1 MMVETVAVER
11 RLAPGP
17 KGEPILGS
25 ARGFQRDLLQTL
37 IDGWRDHGD
46 IVRFKGV
53 GPLFPVHL
61 LVHPDYVMYALKDNA
76 ANYPKTPFINDR
88 WRMVVGNGL
97 ICSEGAFWL
106 RQRKLAQPTFDPKLL
121 RTFDGGISDRA
132 QELVDEWDGYAD
144 TGRTIEVA
152 GAMVKLAL
160 AVLGQAMFSTDWRRD
175 ADAMAP
181 AVHTTIGHAYHQIES
196 FVPVPLGVPTPRNRR
211 FLQARAVLD
220 EVMYRLIR
228 ERRRLD
234 DPPQDLLNALMNA
247 EDSET
252 GERMTD
258 EQIHDELMTFM
269 FGGHETVA
277 SGMAWTLYLLSKHPE
292 VQRKLRAEIDSVLQG
307 ERPTAEAMTG
317 QLPYMTRVMNESLRL
332 YPPVSLISRS
342 PAADDEIAGYYVPK
356 GGMVLISSYVSHRHP
371 DIWDNAEG
379 FDPDR
384 WLPER
389 SEGRPKNAWFPFSGG
404 PRQCI
409 GGYFGQ
415 LELQIVIPMILQR
428 FEVELAP
435 GHQVEPRPG
444 ITLGFKHGL
453 QMTVRRRTAPAGAS
467 EPAEEA
473 VAPA

>member
-1 MMVETVAVER
+1 MSVAAER

-37 IDGWRDHGD
+37 LDGWREHGD

-61 LVHPDYVMYALKDNA
+61 PVHPDYVTYVLKDNA

-106 RQRKLAQPTFDPKLL
+106 RQRRLAQPSFDPKLL
-121 RTFDGGISDRA
+121 RSFDGGVADRA
-132 QELVDEWDGYAD
+132 QDLAD
-144 TGRTIEVA
+144 DWERHAETGRPVEVA
-152 GAMVKLAL
+152 GAMVRLAL

-175 ADAMAP
+175 AEAMAP
-181 AVHTTIGHAYHQIES
+181 AVHVTIGHAYHQIES
-196 FVPVPLGVPTPRNRR
+196 FVPIPLGVPTPRNRR
-211 FLQARAVLD
+211 FLEARAVLD
-220 EVMYRLIR
+220 EIMYRLIR
-228 ERRRLD
+228 ERRQMD
-234 DPPQDLLNALMNA
+234 DGPQDLLGTLMHA
-247 EDSET
+247 QDPDT
-252 GERMTD
+252 GERMSD

-292 VQRKLRAEIDSVLQG
+292 VQRRMRAEIDGVLQG
-307 ERPTAEAMTG
+307 ERPTADAMTG
-317 QLPYMTRVMNESLRL
+317 QLPYTTRVINESLRL

-342 PAADDEIAGYYVPK
+342 PLADDEIGGYHVPK
-356 GGMVLISSYVSHRHP
+356 GGMVLICSYVSHRHSG
-371 DIWDNAEG
+371 IWDNPEG

-409 GGYFGQ
+409 GGYFG
-415 LELQIVIPMILQR
+415 LIEMHIVLSMILQR
-428 FEVELAP
+428 FELDLVP
-435 GHQVEPRPG
+435 GHPVEPRPG
-444 ITLGFKHGL
+444 ITLGFRNGL
-453 QMTVRRRTAPAGAS
+453 QMTVRHRTEPTASREQAQKAAAPA
-467 EPAEEA
+467 
-473 VAPA
+473 